1 MIILNLEHF
10 VSHKNNGETHKNFTI
25 LVKITISGMF
35 VPAQQFAIEILK
47 MHKHFHKIQYDG
59 KTSGIQVT
67 LRYQRFIVFF
77 LQRIQS
83 FWERILQNGF
93 RLSPQVTNS
102 ILTSF
107 LLCDKSG
114 TDSSDNSHWVKK
126 KHARRSETVD
136 EFQFS

>member
-67 LRYQRFIVFF
+67 LRYQRFIAFF
-77 LQRIQS
+77 
-83 FWERILQNGF
+83 FNGF
-93 RLSPQVTNS
+93 NRFGNEFCKTDFDYRL
-102 ILTSF
+102 
-107 LLCDKSG
+107 K
-114 TDSSDNSHWVKK
+114 
-126 KHARRSETVD
+126 
-136 EFQFS
+136 